1 MRISDWSS
9 DVCSSDL
16 LWMEP
21 ELHAAAAMPVSSAQA
36 AQSAVDFLQKEAAG
50 ASRWFIT
57 LPDARTVE
65 TKVAWID
72 PAIKNGQGR
81 PAIKRA
87 SLSPATG
94 QRLDEG
100 RETRGGDF
108 RSEEHKSELK

>member
-36 AQSAVDFLQKEAAG
+36 AQSDVDFLQKEAAG

-72 PAIKNGQGR
+72 KAIKKGQGR
-81 PAIKRA
+81 CSINGA
-87 SLSPATG
+87 SLLPETG
-94 QRLDEG
+94 RRLA
-100 RETRGGDF
+100 
-108 RSEEHKSELK
+108 